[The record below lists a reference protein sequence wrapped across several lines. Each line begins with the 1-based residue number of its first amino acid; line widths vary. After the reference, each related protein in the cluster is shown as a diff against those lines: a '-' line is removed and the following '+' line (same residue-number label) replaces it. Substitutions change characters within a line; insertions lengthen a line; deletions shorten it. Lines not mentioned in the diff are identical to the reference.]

1 MSFNAQQKAK
11 HIKDTIDQ
19 QARHPGGQTFT
30 NVLFGVLLLGMK
42 CSDSVASR
50 SFQGGRASDLISRPG
65 LQCRLTEVNTECL
78 RGPSHRS
85 HAAAACPA
93 FITPSERGVTSLSSS
108 SKNQLCA
115 RPQEVIFET
124 HSSEKAQ
131 TLGDHSVEGAWQRLC
146 QEPRC

>member
-11 HIKDTIDQ
+11 HTKGTIDQ
-19 QARHPGGQTFT
+19 KGRHPGGQMFT
-30 NVLFGVLLLGMK
+30 DVLFGVLLCGMK
-42 CSDSVASR
+42 CSNSVASR
-50 SFQGGRASDLISRPG
+50 SFQEGHVSDLISCPG
-65 LQCRLTEVNTECL
+65 LQCHLTEVNTECS
-78 RGPSHRS
+78 RVASQHHS

-131 TLGDHSVEGAWQRLC
+131 TFGDHSVEGAW
-146 QEPRC
+146 